1 MERSIA
7 GNGNELFTLSN
18 WKNQAGTRLEN
29 LTYNITRTEAKL
41 DETADKLTITE
52 HKTKRY
58 GTKLARLSKSIQKLH
73 QLAGEIESLKSQ
85 IAMLEQVQ

>member
-1 MERSIA
+1 MERGIA
-7 GNGNELFTLSN
+7 GNGNELFTISN
-18 WKNQAGTRLEN
+18 WKNQVGTKLEN
-29 LTYNITRTEAKL
+29 LTYNITRTETKL

-73 QLAGEIESLKSQ
+73 KLAVEIESLKSQ
-85 IAMLEQVQ
+85 ITILEKVQ